1 MPILSVVRG
10 GSCGTTSTALHD
22 EEKMNLAAVL
32 QETRGLR
39 VDPLPAPYF
48 AHAPRNL
55 AERARRTLYEV
66 TDPELPISILDL
78 GLVSDIQADEATGA
92 VAVSLTFT
100 ATACPCMDFI
110 KWDVRER
117 LLEDAEICS
126 VEIDTVWD
134 PPWTSARI
142 SDRGREILK
151 SFGVAP

>member
-1 MPILSVVRG
+1 
-10 GSCGTTSTALHD
+10 
-22 EEKMNLAAVL
+22 
-32 QETRGLR
+32 
-39 VDPLPAPYF
+39 
-48 AHAPRNL
+48 
-55 AERARRTLYEV
+55 
-66 TDPELPISILDL
+66 
-78 GLVSDIQADEATGA
+78 
-92 VAVSLTFT
+92 
-100 ATACPCMDFI
+100 MDFI